1 MNELFFKVERAG
13 VFSTFQDEGY
23 SNLQHLGISSGGV
36 MDINLFK
43 LSNKLL
49 HNSLNEGVI
58 EFAYQGP
65 RLKLIKGTAKIVI
78 TGNVHFN
85 IERHNSKDSNKKF
98 NAFQTYELK
107 EGDILDILATKQSV
121 YGYLSIQ
128 GGFKIDRF
136 YNTASTLTRSRLG
149 PNKGN
154 KILNDQ
160 NIFFLKN
167 SKDNI
172 NYKVSYNYKET
183 SNTIRVLSGPQEN
196 FFAKESLNKF
206 FSSTF
211 KISNNVDRMGIRLEG
226 HKVINIRTPDI
237 PSEGIVKGAI
247 QIPGDGNPIILM
259 ADHPTIGGYPKI
271 ATVIITDF
279 AKISQLSPGKDITF
293 KKVAFIE
300 AEEIFKKNNKFLNN
314 IFNQIEKI

>member
-13 VFSTFQDEGY
+13 VFSTFQDQGY

-36 MDINLFK
+36 MDGNLFK

-49 HNSLNEGVI
+49 HNNLNEGVI

-65 RLKLIKGTAKIVI
+65 RLKLIKGTAKIAI

-85 IERHNSKDSNKKF
+85 IERYNYKDSNEKF

-121 YGYLSIQ
+121 YGYLSIL
-128 GGFKIDRF
+128 GGFKIDKF
-136 YNTASTLTRSRLG
+136 YNTSSTLTRSRLG
-149 PNKGN
+149 PNNGN

-160 NIFFLKN
+160 TIFFLKN
-167 SKDNI
+167 SNKNI
-172 NYKVSYNYKET
+172 NYKVLYNYKEA
-183 SNTIRVLSGPQEN
+183 SNTIRVLRGPQED
-196 FFAKESLNKF
+196 FFAKESLSKF
-206 FSSTF
+206 FSSTY
-211 KISNNVDRMGIRLEG
+211 KVSNNVDRMGIRLEG
-226 HKVINIRTPDI
+226 YKVINTRTPDI

-293 KKVAFIE
+293 KKITFME
-300 AEEIFKKNNKFLNN
+300 AEEVFKKNNNFLNN
-314 IFNQIEKI
+314 IFNQIQRI